1 MTVPTDISAEILKQ
15 VSSLLRRLTPEDI
28 ENLIAG
34 RARLTCEA
42 IPRKGA
48 IRKTAAPDIPDPGE
62 VKAALSALHSRE
74 EGLIYL
80 DELGLNREKLRLLAS
95 AFDLPVPRSD
105 TVDKIKGRLV
115 EATIGYRIS
124 SEAIRGSGADR
135 RHVSGGS

>member
-1 MTVPTDISAEILKQ
+1 MAAPADISVEVLKQ

-42 IPRKGA
+42 IPKKGA
-48 IRKTAAPDIPDPGE
+48 INKTAAPAIPNPEE
-62 VKAALSALHSRE
+62 VKAALSAFGSRE
-74 EGLIYL
+74 EGLAYL
-80 DELGLNREKLRLLAS
+80 DDLGLNREKLRLLAS

-124 SEAIRGSGADR
+124 SEAIRGSDADR
-135 RHVSGGS
+135 RPASGDT

>member
-1 MTVPTDISAEILKQ
+1 MTVPTGISVEVLKQ

-34 RARLTCEA
+34 RARLTCEE

-48 IRKTAAPDIPDPGE
+48 IRKTTAPDIPDPEE
-62 VKAALSALHSRE
+62 VKAALSALDSRE
-74 EGLIYL
+74 EGLAYL
-80 DELGLNREKLRLLAS
+80 EELGLNRQKLRLLAS

-105 TVDKIKGRLV
+105 TVERIKDRLV

-124 SEAIRGSGADR
+124 SEAIRGSGANG
-135 RHVSGGS
+135 RHLSGD